1 MTSRETLIANYIA
14 RQKELAASKERH
26 TRFTNEKEDKK
37 KLMDRTEVQL
47 KNLENIALKVGD
59 VH

>member
-1 MTSRETLIANYIA
+1 MTSKALLISNYIA
-14 RQKELAASKERH
+14 RQKDLATLKERH
-26 TRFTNEKEDKK
+26 TRLTNEKDDKK
-37 KLMDRTEVQL
+37 KLMERTEIQL

>member
-1 MTSRETLIANYIA
+1 MTSRDTLIQNYIA
-14 RQKELAASKERH
+14 RQKDLATLKERH
-26 TRFTNEKEDKK
+26 TRLTNEKDDKK
-37 KLMDRTEVQL
+37 KLMERTEIQL

>member
-1 MTSRETLIANYIA
+1 MTSRETLIQNYIQ
-14 RQKELAASKERH
+14 RQKDLATLKERH
-26 TRFTNEKEDKK
+26 TRLTNEKEDKK
-37 KLMDRTEVQL
+37 KLMERTEIQL

>member
-1 MTSRETLIANYIA
+1 MTSRATLIANYIA
-14 RQKELAASKERH
+14 RQKDLAQSKERQ
-26 TRFTNEKEDKK
+26 TRLTNEKEDKK
-37 KLMDRTEVQL
+37 KQMDRTELQL

>member
-1 MTSRETLIANYIA
+1 MTSRETLIQNYIA
-14 RQKELAASKERH
+14 RQKDLATLKERH
-26 TRFTNEKEDKK
+26 TRLTNEKDDKK
-37 KLMDRTEVQL
+37 KLMERTEIQL